1 MKISL
6 QNKRY
11 LTNKEAQAVYY
22 TVIKHDGH
30 LTIEFLVYN
39 IGYSYYSELKFPQV
53 ECVLQRYS
61 LPLCVLL
68 V

>member
-1 MKISL
+1 M
-6 QNKRY
+6 
-11 LTNKEAQAVYY
+11 YY